1 MEERNGLVIIKGA
14 SEVEKSGSYQ
24 GKQKKGKGGEV
35 QSRANK
41 DVDWLTRSNIN
52 IGHCVV
58 QPIHILLS
66 REQVA
71 TEDDKYLD
79 SDNITLLHVE
89 I

>member
-1 MEERNGLVIIKGA
+1 VAHTRGNKRKGREARRKAGLIKM
-14 SEVEKSGSYQ
+14 
-24 GKQKKGKGGEV
+24 
-35 QSRANK
+35 
-41 DVDWLTRSNIN
+41 WLTRSNIN